1 MKNKIRTL
9 LIASMC
15 MAMATT
21 AIPTSFNP
29 LATTTVEAS
38 TEKNGLYHEGSNW
51 NYYTDNAINK
61 SSTLVKYN
69 GSWWYVHDGEVDFSA
84 RTVVKFNGAWWF
96 VENGKVDFSA
106 NTVARLNNS
115 WWYVKNGK
123 VDFNYTGL
131 CKYNGSWWYIRN
143 GKIDFGA
150 RTLCKYNGIWWYV
163 NGGRVDFNATTV
175 VRYGSTWYYVKGG
188 QVHWNDTGLCKYNG
202 NWWYID
208 NGRINFSD
216 RTLVKYNGTWWFVEN
231 GKVNFNSGKTLCKYN
246 GTWWYVRNGQ
256 ICWKNVAIAGDDFV
270 KYGSYRYPCKNG
282 QVDWDASY
290 AIEKVDASIWQ
301 YDTNHVIDSNTFADG
316 STIYANDGWDAEAGN
331 KDCANYLLACGH
343 WTKEY
348 YDQYYGY
355 KGKFP
360 PVIGYTN
367 QGKPYY
373 YDPSEDWYYFNENH
387 TWPDG
392 HVGQIKIYF
401 DKNGNSL
408 DSTYEGYNF
417 LK

>member
-21 AIPTSFNP
+21 AIPTNFNP
-29 LATTTVEAS
+29 LASTTVEAS

-51 NYYTDNAINK
+51 NYYTDDAINK

-84 RTVVKFNGAWWF
+84 RTVVKFNGSWWF
-96 VENGKVDFSA
+96 VENGKVDFKA

-163 NGGRVDFNATTV
+163 NGGRVDFNSTTV

-231 GKVNFNSGKTLCKYN
+231 GKVNFNSGRTLCKYN
-246 GTWWYVRNGQ
+246 GTWWYVDNGQ
-256 ICWKNVAIAGDDFV
+256 IRWKNVSPVGVDDV
-270 KYGSYRYPCKNG
+270 TYNGYRYSCMNG
-282 QVDWDASY
+282 QVDWNVA
-290 AIEKVDASIWQ
+290 AEKVDTSYSP
-301 YDTNHVIDSNTFADG
+301 YDTSHVVDKYTL
-316 STIYANDGWDAEAGN
+316 ANGCKITQSDLSEAENGN
-331 KDCANYLLACGH
+331 KDCAKYLVACGL
-343 WTKEY
+343 WTQDD
-348 YDQYYGY
+348 YDYYYGY
-355 KGKFP
+355 KGKFKP
-360 PVIGYTN
+360 IIGYTN

-373 YDPSEDWYYFNENH
+373 YDPSKDCYYFEEN
-387 TWPDG
+387 TTLPNG
-392 HVGQIKIYF
+392 SAGQIEIYF
-401 DKNGNSL
+401 DKDGNV
-408 DSTYEGYNF
+408 TIGQGIYENINF
-417 LK
+417 LH